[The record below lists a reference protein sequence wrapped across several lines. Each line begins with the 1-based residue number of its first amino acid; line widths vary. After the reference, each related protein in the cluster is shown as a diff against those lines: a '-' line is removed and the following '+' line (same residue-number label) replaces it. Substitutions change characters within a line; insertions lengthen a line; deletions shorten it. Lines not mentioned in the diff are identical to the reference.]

1 MRPDHFEQDFL
12 PQKCFPMFSQ
22 LVQSVCIVD
31 RQLNERCLIKSNYK
45 DIILEIICTHCKI
58 VHRIGLSYL
67 ALVF

>member
-12 PQKCFPMFSQ
+12 PQKCLPMFSQ
-22 LVQSVCIVD
+22 LIQSVGIVD
-31 RQLNERCLIKSNYK
+31 RQLNERCLIKSNYI
-45 DIILEIICTHCKI
+45 DIVFEIICTHCKI